1 MKNKPII
8 AIIYNFFN
16 AISIATVGTLIIS
29 WPLLMTFT
37 LIQKTYLLVH
47 QSLASIMHA
56 YSQLLFYLCWPFTT
70 KLKMDKFPTST
81 SAAEHFYECKLLFE
95 LAIIIFVVGLI
106 IYLYL
111 KRRKKSNYISLTKTE
126 ALVFMILPVVVLP
139 FALANFD
146 TFFIT
151 FHKMIF
157 NNNNWLFD
165 PTTDPI
171 INILTEDF
179 FAACFAVAGMIYE
192 LYFAHF
198 LVRK

>member
-1 MKNKPII
+1 
-8 AIIYNFFN
+8 
-16 AISIATVGTLIIS
+16 
-29 WPLLMTFT
+29 
-37 LIQKTYLLVH
+37 
-47 QSLASIMHA
+47 
-56 YSQLLFYLCWPFTT
+56 
-70 KLKMDKFPTST
+70 
-81 SAAEHFYECKLLFE
+81 
-95 LAIIIFVVGLI
+95 
-106 IYLYL
+106 
-111 KRRKKSNYISLTKTE
+111 
-126 ALVFMILPVVVLP
+126 MILPVVVLP

-151 FHKMIF
+151 FHKIIF